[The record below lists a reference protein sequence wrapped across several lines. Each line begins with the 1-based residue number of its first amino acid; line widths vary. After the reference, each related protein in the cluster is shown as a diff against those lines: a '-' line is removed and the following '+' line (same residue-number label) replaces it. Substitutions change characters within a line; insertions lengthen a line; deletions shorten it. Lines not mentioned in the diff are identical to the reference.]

1 MKLRK
6 RITATIAAMMMA
18 VSMMSIGA
26 NASYSDWHNKYID
39 SAFGPAAIGG
49 VYQER
54 QNASGTYYY
63 SLGTVYCHSVSK
75 PGSVYDVYG
84 GMKSTTWGAYGYTS
98 VYFGSTYK
106 GSSDDA
112 YYNGGIEWTDAF
124 ATSART
130 VRFLGIMI
138 Y

>member
-6 RITATIAAMMMA
+6 RFAAIAAAMAMA

-54 QNASGTYYY
+54 ENGSYYT
-63 SLGTVYCHSVSK
+63 LGTVYCHSVSN

-84 GMKSTTWGAYGYTS
+84 GMQSTTWGAYGYTS

-106 GSSDDA
+106 GSTDDA